1 MDSITQIVL
10 GAACGEA
17 VLGKKIGNKALLF
30 GAIGGTIPD
39 LDVFLG
45 DLLYSNVIQAM
56 AFHRG
61 IMHSIFFS
69 ILASLFL
76 GSIFKSIFSRVNQL
90 NSVSKR
96 QWIKL
101 FFLSLLTHSLL
112 DCFTA
117 YGTQLF
123 SPFSDYRVAFN
134 TISVVDPLYTLP
146 FLISLILLMFFN
158 RQSNFR
164 AISLKIGFVV
174 SSCYVLL
181 TITNKCYVNYI
192 FKQSLEDSNIDY
204 LRFRSQPTILNNV
217 LWYSI
222 IETDNNYQYAYYSI
236 FDSKGSV
243 IKWREIPKKHDL
255 LPLKDKNIQTLIWFS
270 DGYFSFTTTKEKNTF
285 FFNDLRYPLMDENDI
300 NSSVFRFLIKKTN
313 QEWDSIPFEAKTPDK
328 RSFQDFWTRLKGI

>member
-45 DLLYSNVIQAM
+45 DLLYSNAIQAM

-76 GSIFKSIFSRVNQL
+76 GSFFKFIFSRVNKL
-90 NSVSKR
+90 NSVSKH

-123 SPFSDYRVAFN
+123 SPFSDFRVAFN

-158 RQSNFR
+158 RQSNLR
-164 AISLKIGFVV
+164 AVFLKIGFVV
-174 SSCYVLL
+174 SSCYILL
-181 TITNKCYVNYI
+181 TIINKCYVNYI
-192 FKQSLEDSNIDY
+192 FKQSLEHSNIDY

-217 LWYSI
+217 LWYSV
-222 IETDNNYQYAYYSI
+222 IETDNDFQYAYYSI
-236 FDSKGSV
+236 FDSKVSE
-243 IKWREIPKKHDL
+243 IKWREIPKKHYL

-285 FFNDLRYPLMDENDI
+285 FFIDLRYPLMDENDI

-313 QEWDSIPFEAKTPDK
+313 QEWDSIPFEAKVPDK

>member
-45 DLLYSNVIQAM
+45 DLLYSNAIQAM

-76 GSIFKSIFSRVNQL
+76 GSFFKFIFSRVNKL
-90 NSVSKR
+90 NSVSKL

-123 SPFSDYRVAFN
+123 SPFSDFRVAFN

-158 RQSNFR
+158 RQSNLR
-164 AISLKIGFVV
+164 AVFLKIGFVV
-174 SSCYVLL
+174 SSCYILL
-181 TITNKCYVNYI
+181 TIINKCYVNYI

-222 IETDNNYQYAYYSI
+222 IETENDFQYAYYSI
-236 FDSKGSV
+236 FDSKVSE
-243 IKWREIPKKHDL
+243 IKWHEIPKKHDL
-255 LPLKDKNIQTLIWFS
+255 LLLKDRNIQTLIWFS
-270 DGYFSFTTTKEKNTF
+270 NGYFSFTTTKEKNTF
-285 FFNDLRYPLMDENDI
+285 FFNDLRYPLMDENDT

-313 QEWDSIPFEAKTPDK
+313 QEWDSVPFEVKAPDK
-328 RSFQDFWTRLKGI
+328 RSFHKFWNRLKGI

>member
-1 MDSITQIVL
+1 MDSLTQIVL

-39 LDVFLG
+39 LDVFIG
-45 DLLYSNVIQAM
+45 DLIYSNAIQAM

-76 GSIFKSIFSRVNQL
+76 GSFFNFIFSRVSKL
-90 NSVSKR
+90 NTVSKS

-123 SPFSDYRVAFN
+123 SPFSDFRVAFN

-158 RQSNFR
+158 RQSSLR
-164 AISLKIGFVV
+164 AVLLKIGFVV
-174 SSCYVLL
+174 SSCYILFT
-181 TITNKCYVNYI
+181 TINKCYVNYI
-192 FKQSLEDSNIDY
+192 FKQSIEDSNIDY

-217 LWYSI
+217 LWYGI
-222 IETDNNYQYAYYSI
+222 IETDNSFQYAYYSV
-236 FDSKGSV
+236 FDSKESK
-243 IKWREIPKKHDL
+243 IKWREIQKKHDF
-255 LPLKDKNIQTLIWFS
+255 LPLKDKNIHTL
-270 DGYFSFTTTKEKNTF
+270 
-285 FFNDLRYPLMDENDI
+285 
-300 NSSVFRFLIKKTN
+300 
-313 QEWDSIPFEAKTPDK
+313 
-328 RSFQDFWTRLKGI
+328 

>member
-45 DLLYSNVIQAM
+45 DLLYSNAIQAM

-76 GSIFKSIFSRVNQL
+76 GSFFKFIFSRGSKL
-90 NSVSKR
+90 NIVSKS

-158 RQSNFR
+158 RQSNLR
-164 AISLKIGFVV
+164 AIFLKIGFVV
-174 SSCYVLL
+174 SSCYILFTV
-181 TITNKCYVNYI
+181 TNKCYVNYI
-192 FKQSLEDSNIDY
+192 FKQSLKDNNIDY
-204 LRFRSQPTILNNV
+204 LRFRSQPTILNNF

-222 IETDNNYQYAYYSI
+222 IETDNSFQYAYYSI
-236 FDSKGSV
+236 FDHKDSK
-243 IKWREIPKKHDL
+243 IKWREIPKKYDL
-255 LPLKDKNIQTLIWFS
+255 FPLKDKNIQVLIWFS
-270 DGYFSFTTTKEKNTF
+270 DGYFSFTKTKEKNTF
-285 FFNDLRYPLMDENDI
+285 FFNDLRYPLMDENDSD
-300 NSSVFRFLIKKTN
+300 SSVFRFLIKKTN
-313 QEWDSIPFEAKTPDK
+313 QEWDFIPFEVEAPDK
-328 RSFQDFWTRLKGI
+328 KSFQEFWNRLKGI

>member
-1 MDSITQIVL
+1 M
-10 GAACGEA
+10 
-17 VLGKKIGNKALLF
+17 LF

-45 DLLYSNVIQAM
+45 DLLYSNAIQAM

-69 ILASLFL
+69 ILASFFF

-134 TISVVDPLYTLP
+134 TISVVDPIYTWL

-158 RQSNFR
+158 RQSNLELF
-164 AISLKIGFVV
+164 
-174 SSCYVLL
+174 
-181 TITNKCYVNYI
+181 
-192 FKQSLEDSNIDY
+192 FKN
-204 LRFRSQPTILNNV
+204 
-217 LWYSI
+217 
-222 IETDNNYQYAYYSI
+222 
-236 FDSKGSV
+236 
-243 IKWREIPKKHDL
+243 
-255 LPLKDKNIQTLIWFS
+255 WF
-270 DGYFSFTTTKEKNTF
+270 YCK
-285 FFNDLRYPLMDENDI
+285 
-300 NSSVFRFLIKKTN
+300 
-313 QEWDSIPFEAKTPDK
+313 
-328 RSFQDFWTRLKGI
+328 

>member
-17 VLGKKIGNKALLF
+17 VLGKKIGNRALLF

-39 LDVFLG
+39 LDVFIG
-45 DLLYSNVIQAM
+45 DLLYSNAIQAM

-76 GSIFKSIFSRVNQL
+76 GFFFKFIFSRVSKL
-90 NSVSKR
+90 NTVSKS

-101 FFLSLLTHSLL
+101 FFLSFLTHSLL

-123 SPFSDYRVAFN
+123 SPFSDFRVAFN
-134 TISVVDPLYTLP
+134 SISVVDPLYTLP

-158 RQSNFR
+158 RQSSLRVVF
-164 AISLKIGFVV
+164 LKIGFVV
-174 SSCYVLL
+174 SSCYILFT
-181 TITNKCYVNYI
+181 TINKCYVNYI
-192 FKQSLEDSNIDY
+192 FKQSIEDSNIDY

-217 LWYSI
+217 LWYGV
-222 IETDNNYQYAYYSI
+222 IETDNSFQYAYYSI
-236 FDSKGSV
+236 FDSKESK

-270 DGYFSFTTTKEKNTF
+270 DGYFSFTSTKEKNTF
-285 FFNDLRYPLMDENDI
+285 FFNDLRYPLMDENDT

-313 QEWDSIPFEAKTPDK
+313 QEWDSIPFEPKAPDK
-328 RSFQDFWTRLKGI
+328 SSFLEFWTRLKGI